1 MNRFA
6 RLEVKYNAEVRPRR
20 LVNDVALTINPAGTC
35 TISYGTTLSKPE
47 AIVGVAMMFGVLEL
61 GWPGY
66 QFRFRF
72 PLEDDA
78 PTLKKRAGAMRRDY
92 RVAWRWAGR
101 FLIPDMAI
109 ERIQRERLDVREAL
123 EELTVMPDLLG
134 YRLGIIIPP
143 GLVGKPE
150 EEWTPCL

>member
-6 RLEVKYNAEVRPRR
+6 LLEAKYNAEVRPRR

-35 TISYGTTLSKPE
+35 TISYGATLPKPE
-47 AIVGVAMMFGVLEL
+47 AVVGVAMMFGVLEL

-72 PLEDDA
+72 PLDDDSA
-78 PTLKKRAGAMRRDY
+78 PLKKRAGAMRRDY
-92 RVAWRWAGR
+92 RVAWRWAGK
-101 FLIPDMAI
+101 FLIPDAAI
-109 ERIQRERLDVREAL
+109 RRIKRERPDVREAI
-123 EELTVMPDLLG
+123 EELSVMPDLLG

-143 GLVGKPE
+143 SLVGKPA